1 MELRRQTYTGEVL
14 DPLQG
19 FAPTRSSVEVR
30 WDPLLGHPARL
41 VRSRTPLLPRS
52 NVDLEALAATGRERC
67 PFCPERIMEATPR
80 LRPEIHAEGR
90 ISRGEAVLF
99 PNLLTYNQHS
109 SVSVYSPHL
118 HYLPLDRMTEV
129 LVADNLATQV
139 EFVRLVQAFD
149 PGAAWASINANHLPP
164 SGSSILHPHLQ
175 GGVDPS
181 PSTLQAMLAGVSAE
195 RFEDY
200 VATERRLG
208 ERFIADTGR
217 VRWLA
222 SFAPIGFNEVR
233 GVVAGLVSPA
243 QLEEA
248 TIAELGGGI
257 ARILNLYAELGQQ
270 SFNMALLGAP
280 QGGPDTLLNIR
291 LVCRSN
297 PDIHYRS
304 DAMYSERLHWQAMV
318 DTSPEELAERA
329 RPRFT
334 G

>member
-109 SVSVYSPHL
+109 SVSVYSPRL
-118 HYLPLDRMTEV
+118 HFLPLERMTDA
-129 LVADNLATQV
+129 LVTDNLSTQV
-139 EFVRLVQAFD
+139 EFVRAVTAFD
-149 PGAAWASINANHLPP
+149 RAARWASINANHLPP

-175 GGVDPS
+175 GGVDPQ
-181 PSTLQAMLAGVSAE
+181 PSTLQAMMAAVPAS

-200 VATERRLG
+200 VATERGLG

-233 GVVAGLVSPA
+233 GVVAGMASPTE
-243 QLEEA
+243 LDDA
-248 TIAELGGGI
+248 TTAELGSGI
-257 ARILNLYAELGQQ
+257 ARVLRVYAELGMQ
-270 SFNMALLGAP
+270 SFNMALVGAP
-280 QGGPDTLLNIR
+280 LDGGDTLINLR
-291 LVCRSN
+291 MVCRSN
-297 PDIHYRS
+297 PDVQYRS

-318 DTSPEELAERA
+318 DTSPEELAEQA
-329 RPRFT
+329 RPHFA